1 MKFSWKIKQF
11 TNHRNNTK
19 HKTLVYAGEKII
31 KFTQWKCD
39 SIISTMKSIYKSE
52 KNVDKTQVINGIYN
66 LMKLSDKRMVVII
79 NNDSSAQVMNENDIK
94 KSIRMYFKSIYI
106 TNTSETINTLI
117 NNVHKSWCDHFT
129 KVKPSTYDVL
139 PTYDYQIL

>member
-11 TNHRNNTK
+11 TNHRNNIK
-19 HKTLVYAGEKII
+19 HKTLVYAGEEFI

-66 LMKLSDKRMVVII
+66 LMNLSDDRMVVII
-79 NNDSSAQVMNENDIK
+79 NNNNSAQVMNET
-94 KSIRMYFKSIYI
+94 YI
-106 TNTSETINTLI
+106 
-117 NNVHKSWCDHFT
+117 
-129 KVKPSTYDVL
+129 
-139 PTYDYQIL
+139 